1 MRRVS
6 RGFSGWRAG
15 KQLIKTVITT
25 EQCRS
30 SFCVIDNN
38 KELVM
43 PNTVAQCLSSMFCFW
58 MKNNQRYSD
67 KKERMTETLAKLD
80 LCSLST
86 KCFFFFRSYGT
97 TTSTC
102 RCPFLRNPIFNWR
115 ASPKGRNTRSS
126 TSKIVNNFFLYL
138 LSLFLFTHSK
148 THESIGPFQLV
159 FTF

>member
-43 PNTVAQCLSSMFCFW
+43 PNTVAQCVSSMFCFW

-86 KCFFFFRSYGT
+86 KCFFFFFAVMEQLLQLVGVLSYAI
-97 TTSTC
+97 
-102 RCPFLRNPIFNWR
+102 P
-115 ASPKGRNTRSS
+115 SS
-126 TSKIVNNFFLYL
+126 TGELHRREETQDHRQVKLSITSFFIYCHCSS
-138 LSLFLFTHSK
+138 SLIAKHMS
-148 THESIGPFQLV
+148 Q
-159 FTF
+159 